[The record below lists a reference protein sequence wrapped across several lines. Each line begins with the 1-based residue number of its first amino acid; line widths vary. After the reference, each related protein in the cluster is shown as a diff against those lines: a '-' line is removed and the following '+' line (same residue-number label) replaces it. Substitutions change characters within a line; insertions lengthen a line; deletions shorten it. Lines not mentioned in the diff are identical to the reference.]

1 MPTPNQHTFS
11 EKVALITDGTYPV
24 GRAVAM
30 QLALYG
36 SYVIVGYPQI
46 SKENKRALKEM
57 KSLGTLANAFEAD
70 VSKLNDVKK
79 LITEVESLYG
89 RLDLLVNCPKF
100 ESECGFE
107 NISEEEFD
115 RIIDANLKATF
126 FVTREALRL
135 MKSRP
140 RPKVVNILSNCDSKK
155 NQPNHAFASAN
166 SALVGLTRSLAETL
180 SEKFRVNAVAVSES
194 KEKSSEGLDPELFRL
209 QNGVD
214 EDDVARTILYLLSP
228 EAIGLNGQILKVG
241 L

>member
-1 MPTPNQHTFS
+1 MPTPSQHTFS

-135 MKSRP
+135 MKP
-140 RPKVVNILSNCDSKK
+140 RPTPKIVNILSNCDSKK

-166 SALVGLTRSLAETL
+166 SALVGLTRLLAETL

-194 KEKSSEGLDPELFRL
+194 KEMSSEGLDPELFRL

-214 EDDVARTILYLLSP
+214 EDDIARTILYLLSP

>member
-1 MPTPNQHTFS
+1 MPTPNQYTFS
-11 EKVALITDGTYPV
+11 EKVALITDGTYPI

-46 SKENKRALKEM
+46 SKENKRALEEM
-57 KSLGTLANAFEAD
+57 KSLGTLANAFEANI
-70 VSKLNDVKK
+70 SKPNDVKK
-79 LITEVESLYG
+79 LINEVESLYG

-115 RIIDANLKATF
+115 RIIDASLKAIF
-126 FVTREALRL
+126 FITQEALRL

-140 RPKVVNILSNCDSKK
+140 KPKVVNVLSNCDSKK
-155 NQPNHAFASAN
+155 NQRNHAFASAN
-166 SALVGLTRSLAETL
+166 SALIGFTRSLAETL
-180 SEKFRVNAVAVSES
+180 PEKFRVNAVAVSEI
-194 KEKSSEGLDPELFRL
+194 KERTSEGLDPELFRL
-209 QNGVD
+209 KNGLD

-228 EAIGLNGQILKVG
+228 EAIGLNGQILEVG
-241 L
+241 